1 MTSSSVTLRLPSSTS
16 REAAELPSEPRG
28 LPGVGHLFH
37 LARDPLGYM
46 LHLGRTQGDLIRLRI
61 GSKPV
66 YVLNHP
72 DLVEQVLVSDFRKF
86 RRGGNATLSEVLGQ
100 GLLTS
105 EGDLWK
111 RQRRAIQP
119 AFHHERIARYCE
131 FFVES
136 TRDYVLELRDG
147 EVHDIHVDMQRLTL
161 QNVARVLFDVGIAQD
176 MEAVKASLDT
186 ILARFDHQWLGLLPG
201 WLLHS
206 VERRYRKASAT
217 LDRIV
222 RRHIHERQRSG
233 LYGEDLLSM
242 LLQARDTDGSGMS
255 EQQVRD
261 EILTLIMAG
270 HETTASA
277 LTFTWDL
284 LSRRPEVEARL
295 HAELDAVLGGRPP
308 VLADLQRLPYLDK
321 ILQETLRLHPPAFAL
336 LDRFPVE
343 DVSLAGVWVPKDS
356 EVQVWPWLQHRD
368 PRFWEEPD
376 RFDPERW
383 NEDGTQRRHRFAFYP
398 FGGGTRLCIGV
409 RFAQLE
415 MALMV
420 ATIAQ
425 HYRLAPLPGQPEP
438 RLHASITL
446 RPKES
451 LSLRFVARRT
461 RSSRNSPCHSFG

>member
-1 MTSSSVTLRLPSSTS
+1 MNSSTLTLDHPPSSP
-16 REAAELPSEPRG
+16 EAATLPSEPRG
-28 LPGVGHLFH
+28 LPGVGHLLY
-37 LARDPLGYM
+37 LARNPLGYM
-46 LHLGRTQGDLIRLRI
+46 LQLSRTQGDLIRLSIR
-61 GSKPV
+61 GRPV

-72 DLVEQVLVSDFRKF
+72 DLVEQVLVADSRKF
-86 RRGGNATLSEVLGQ
+86 RRAGNDTMSEVLGQ

-105 EGDLWK
+105 DGELWR

-119 AFHHERIARYCE
+119 AFHHERIARYCD

-136 TRDYVLELRDG
+136 TRDYLLQPRDG
-147 EVHDIHVDMQRLTL
+147 EVRDIHADMQRLTL
-161 QNVARVLFDVGIAQD
+161 QNVARVLFDVGVEQD
-176 MEAVKASLDT
+176 MEAVKTSLDT
-186 ILARFDHQWLGLLPG
+186 ILARFDHQWLGLLPA
-201 WLLHS
+201 WLLRS
-206 VERRYRKASAT
+206 VERRYRAASAT

-222 RRHIHERQRSG
+222 RRHILERQRSG
-233 LYGEDLLSM
+233 LQGEDLLSM
-242 LLQARDTDGSGMS
+242 LLQARDADGAGMS

-277 LTFTWDL
+277 LTFVWYL
-284 LSRRPEVEARL
+284 LSRHPEVEARL
-295 HAELDAVLGGRPP
+295 HAELEAVLGGRPP
-308 VLADLQRLPYLDK
+308 TVAELQRLPYLDK
-321 ILQETLRLHPPAFAL
+321 ILQESLRLYPPAFAL
-336 LDRFPVE
+336 LDRFPME
-343 DVSLAGVWVPKDS
+343 DVTLAGVRIPKDT

-383 NEDGTQRRHRFAFYP
+383 NQDGARQRHRFSFYP

-409 RFAQLE
+409 RFAQME

-425 HYRLAPLPGQPEP
+425 RYRLTALPGQREP

-446 RPKES
+446 RAKDR
-451 LSLRFVARRT
+451 LSLRFVARSATTSRT
-461 RSSRNSPCHSFG
+461 GLLHSYG